1 LTSRLRR
8 VARSLPRDPTGVL
21 MTGAAGGLSGGLW
34 AAFGARLEPGATF
47 VLDTLGFDAR
57 MRAARAVV
65 VGEGKLDA
73 STLRGKAAA
82 EIAVHAR
89 QAGVPAH
96 AVVGRNELG
105 AFDVRILALEVIL
118 EAGTAAELEAAGAD
132 LAGRI

>member
-1 LTSRLRR
+1 
-8 VARSLPRDPTGVL
+8 
-21 MTGAAGGLSGGLW
+21 
-34 AAFGARLEPGATF
+34 
-47 VLDTLGFDAR
+47 

-82 EIAVHAR
+82 EIAVRAR

-118 EAGTAAELEAAGAD
+118 EAGTPSELEAAGAQ
-132 LAGRI
+132 LARRI